1 MSKLNF
7 SKSFVLTVI
16 RLVLKYVVPVVL
28 GYIEGDS
35 HVIEDTLF
43 SVL

>member
-7 SKSFVLTVI
+7 DKSFFLMVI
-16 RLVLKYVVPVVL
+16 RLVLKYIVPVVL

-35 HVIEDTLF
+35 HVIADTLF

>member
-7 SKSFVLTVI
+7 NKSFVLMVI
-16 RLVLKYVVPVVL
+16 RFVLKYVVPVVL
-28 GYIEGDS
+28 GYVEGDS
-35 HVIEDTLF
+35 HVVEDTLF

>member
-7 SKSFVLTVI
+7 NKSFVLTVI

-35 HVIEDTLF
+35 HIVQDTMF